1 MSLGANVAST
11 TCSAV
16 RLFLPAALP
25 VIQIPY
31 FLKRR
36 QNKPVPYIDMD
47 MNIDIK
53 ININKERS

>member
-1 MSLGANVAST
+1 MSLGANVARSA
-11 TCSAV
+11 TCSTV

-36 QNKPVPYIDMD
+36 QINRCRID
-47 MNIDIK
+47 

>member
-1 MSLGANVAST
+1 MSLGANVASA
-11 TCSAV
+11 TCSTV
-16 RLFLPAALP
+16 RLILPAALP

-47 MNIDIK
+47 INID
-53 ININKERS
+53 INKERS